1 MKKFALP
8 KHYDASK
15 ADQVYRIAYQNLAQ
29 EGLAYKAAEQITDAA
44 TDKFKIA
51 LMPIDVQNTFCI
63 PGFELFVQGAP
74 EDSRRLTEFIYAN
87 VGRITKIFPTMD
99 THKAMQIFHSLFF
112 IDQQGNPVPANTMIS
127 SDDLVKGIY
136 VVNPG
141 IATSLGVSYT
151 ALRKHVIHYAQS
163 LEKKGKYQLAIWP
176 YHAMIGGIGH
186 ALVSLVE
193 EAVFFHTIARNS
205 ESGIEIK
212 GGNPLTENYSVLSP
226 EVLDTYDNT
235 AIAQR
240 NSRFIEKLLNYDM
253 LIIAGQAKSH
263 CVASSIDDLLT
274 DIMSK
279 DPALAKKVYL
289 LEDCTS
295 PVIIPGVIDFTDHAN
310 QAFERF
316 RNAGMHVVKST
327 DPIDQWP
334 DVDVNKIK

>member
-1 MKKFALP
+1 MKKFATP
-8 KHYDASK
+8 KHHDVSK
-15 ADQVYRIAYQNLAQ
+15 ADQVYRIAYQNLAE
-29 EGLAYKAAEQITDAA
+29 EGILYKANQSITDSA

-51 LMPIDVQNTFCI
+51 LMPIDMQNTFCI
-63 PGFELFVQGAP
+63 PGFELFVQNAP
-74 EDSRRLTEFIYAN
+74 EDTKRLVQFIYAN
-87 VGRITKIFPTMD
+87 LGRITKIFPTMD
-99 THKAMQIFHSLFF
+99 THRAMQIFHSLFF
-112 IDQQGNPVPANTMIS
+112 VDQNGNPVPAMTMIS
-127 SDDLVKGIY
+127 SDDLVKGKY
-136 VVNPG
+136 VINPG
-141 IATSLGVSYT
+141 VATSLGVGYT

-163 LEKKGKYQLAIWP
+163 LEKKGKYQLTIWP
-176 YHAMIGGIGH
+176 YHAMLGGIGH
-186 ALVSLVE
+186 SLVSLVE
-193 EAVFFHTIARNS
+193 EAIFFHTIARSS

-263 CVASSIDDLLT
+263 CVAWSIDDLLT

-279 DPALAKKVYL
+279 DPSLAKKVYL

-295 PVIIPGVIDFTDHAN
+295 PVVIPGIVDFTDQAN

-334 DVDVNKIK
+334 DVDATKLL